1 MCRRS
6 LLRLTTR
13 IGATVKKCRRD
24 RRGVAAIEFAL
35 IVPIMSAMF
44 FGAVE
49 LSLVIT
55 VDRRVTRVAS
65 STADLVARA
74 EKQISHTEIGDIMK
88 VGGYILEPY
97 SQTPL
102 EITLRNV
109 TSTPANATTTK
120 QSWSC
125 TYKGLDKTQ
134 TCVCSNTIKSI
145 PPNLL
150 TSNDSVVVAE
160 VSHDYKPLIFDYFMK
175 RAAAGATSGTGVYT
189 LTETIYLKPRS
200 QAAMLMQPNNTPCP
214 MPAF

>member
-6 LLRLTTR
+6 PSRLTTR
-13 IGATVKKCRRD
+13 IGAAVKKCRGD

-44 FGAVE
+44 IGAVE
-49 LSLVIT
+49 LSQVIT
-55 VDRRVTRVAS
+55 VDRRVTQVAS

-109 TSTPANATTTK
+109 TSSPANATTTK
-120 QSWSC
+120 AWSC

-134 TCVCSNTIKSI
+134 TCVCSTTIKSI

-150 TSNDSVVVAE
+150 SNDSIVVAE
-160 VSHDYKPLIFDYFMK
+160 VTYDDTPLIFDYVMK
-175 RAAAGATSGTGVYT
+175 RAAAGATSGTGVSP

-214 MPAF
+214 MPTF